1 MSALQVAV
9 LARAAVPGAAKTR
22 LIPRLGAERA
32 AALQAHLTERAL
44 QRACASGADVTLW
57 MDGVPDDSTK
67 ALARACNA
75 DLHVQ
80 PEGDLG
86 TRMHAALVHA
96 QQCDRIGI
104 VIGTDCPAQG
114 SEDIVRAGMLLAS
127 HDVVLQ
133 PALDGGY
140 VLIGM
145 REPQRDLFS
154 RIDWGTDKV
163 LDTTRQRLQTL
174 GLRYVELNPLPDLD
188 RPEDLELAL
197 QNGWLDCGT
206 WS

>member
-9 LARAAVPGAAKTR
+9 LARAAVPGTAKTR

-32 AALQAHLTERAL
+32 AALQAHLTERAV
-44 QRACASGADVTLW
+44 QRAHASGADVVLW
-57 MDGVPDDSTK
+57 FDGVPDQSTLE
-67 ALARACNA
+67 LARACNA

-86 TRMHAALVHA
+86 TRMHTALVYA
-96 QQCDRIGI
+96 QQCNRIGI
-104 VIGTDCPAQG
+104 VIGTDCPAQQPA
-114 SEDIVRAGMLLAS
+114 DIVQAGMLLAS
-127 HDVVLQ
+127 HDAVLQ

-154 RIDWGTDKV
+154 RIDWGTDTV
-163 LDTTRQRLQTL
+163 LDTTRQCLQTL
-174 GLRYVELNPLPDLD
+174 GLRYAELNPLPDLD
-188 RPEDLELAL
+188 RPDDLELAL
-197 QNGWLDCGT
+197 RNGWLDRGT

>member
-44 QRACASGADVTLW
+44 QRARASDADVVLW
-57 MDGVPDDSTK
+57 FDGVPDESTLE
-67 ALARACNA
+67 LARACNA
-75 DLHVQ
+75 ELRAQ
-80 PEGDLG
+80 PDGDLG

-96 QQCDRIGI
+96 QQCHRIGI
-104 VIGTDCPAQG
+104 VIGTDCPAQQP
-114 SEDIVRAGMLLAS
+114 EDIVRAGMLLAS

-145 REPQRDLFS
+145 RQPQHDLFS
-154 RIDWGTDKV
+154 GIDWGTHTV

-174 GLRYVELNPLPDLD
+174 GLRHAEMKPLPDLD
-188 RPEDLELAL
+188 RPDDLDLAL
-197 QNGWLDCGT
+197 RNGWLERGT

>member
-32 AALQAHLTERAL
+32 AALQTHLTERAL
-44 QRACASGADVTLW
+44 QRGRASGADVVLW
-57 MDGVPDDSTK
+57 FDGVPDESTLE
-67 ALARACNA
+67 LARACDA
-75 DLHVQ
+75 ELYVQ

-86 TRMHAALVHA
+86 TRMHAAVVHA
-96 QQCDRIGI
+96 QQCHRIGI
-104 VIGTDCPAQG
+104 VIGTDCPAQQPAV
-114 SEDIVRAGMLLAS
+114 IVQAGLLLAS

-154 RIDWGTDKV
+154 RIDWGTDTV

-174 GLRYVELNPLPDLD
+174 GLRYAELNPLPDLD
-188 RPEDLELAL
+188 RPDDLELAL
-197 QNGWLDCGT
+197 RNGWLDRGT

>member
-1 MSALQVAV
+1 MPALQVAV

-44 QRACASGADVTLW
+44 QRARASGADIVLW
-57 MDGVPDDSTK
+57 IDGVPDAATLE
-67 ALARACNA
+67 LARRSGV
-75 DLHVQ
+75 DVRVQ

-86 TRMHAALVHA
+86 HRMHAALIHA

-104 VIGTDCPAQG
+104 VIGTDCPAQ
-114 SEDIVRAGMLLAS
+114 EPEHIVQAGMLLAS

-154 RIDWGTDKV
+154 LIDWGTDKV
-163 LDTTRQRLQTL
+163 LDTTRQRLLTL
-174 GLRYVELNPLPDLD
+174 GLQYAELSPLPDLD
-188 RPEDLELAL
+188 RPDDMEFAL
-197 QNGWLDCGT
+197 RSGWLDRGT